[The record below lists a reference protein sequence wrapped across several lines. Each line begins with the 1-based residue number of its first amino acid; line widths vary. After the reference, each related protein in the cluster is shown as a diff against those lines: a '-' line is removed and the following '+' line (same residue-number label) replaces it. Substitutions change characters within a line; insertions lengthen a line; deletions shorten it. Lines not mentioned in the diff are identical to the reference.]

1 MKNTEAEQML
11 NSQKTI
17 LNKINT
23 DKKQLLLFC
32 SDDIDKYAHLKTK
45 LGWVDT
51 DKIIDD
57 SLRKVIE
64 LEDVQSKVVSS
75 NIFTMDSIMKYCIN
89 NNYVL
94 CSITEYKGQLSE
106 ELLEAIDNYATSKGL
121 SLSSGAELDCLYLLC
136 PLKDIKD
143 NSDNI
148 KKSKRYKKSTLSKIL
163 LLEKVTD
170 RRTHSEDYYNLIFE
184 IGTKKPI
191 TNLINSIFRT
201 YTKSGNLLNNSIF
214 YTSVFII
221 LAIIGMFFKSVN
233 YSWYF
238 LPVTG
243 IVITIILIFK
253 VFLDSYHGSNRSYQD
268 FPHVNVF
275 ADRDFYYTDTNRE
288 ITQRYSFAWLYK
300 KYNRDDFDIMQY
312 KNLVMKKFYLSA
324 LILIF
329 TSFIIMSL
337 FIRINKILVLNK
349 ANVVIIYDGVNDK
362 EEPISI
368 HRNYYKTGFLTYDMN
383 KTTLLMTT
391 EAVDKRRKEEYDRTH
406 KK

>member
-221 LAIIGMFFKSVN
+221 LAIIGMFFKSVD